1 MSDVQDQ
8 FELNLPDG
16 LANSLRGAYGHR
28 LDVPPRVDVA
38 ILTAAGNKFDR
49 RRRIRLLVRWG
60 AAITSAAAAIV
71 VVLLLMHRTPNPT
84 NQLANLPAT
93 KPLKGDIDASG
104 QLDIVDA
111 MTLARHLRAG
121 DPSKSTWDINGDA
134 AVDQRDV
141 DALATAAVSLKQ
153 QGLASRR
160 LPSMDQLGLARIPS
174 VNRIEPNQADVAS
187 LNVQP
192 EERQ

>member
-16 LANSLRGAYGHR
+16 LADSLRGAYGHR
-28 LDVPPRVDVA
+28 VDVSPRVDAA
-38 ILTAAGNKFDR
+38 ILTAARHKFDR
-49 RRRIRLLVRWG
+49 RRQIKLFVRWG
-60 AAITSAAAAIV
+60 TAISSAAAAIV

-84 NQLANLPAT
+84 NQFANLRAPT

-121 DPSKSTWDINGDA
+121 DASKPAWDINGDA

-141 DALATAAVSLKQ
+141 DALAAAAVSLKQ
-153 QGLASRR
+153 QGVASRR
-160 LPSMDQLGLARIPS
+160 LPSIDQLGLYRIPKLNS
-174 VNRIEPNQADVAS
+174 IQNQADLAS
-187 LNVQP
+187 VNMQP